1 MTDESNTVL
10 TNLRT
15 AHNGDWGLDLSSQE
29 VHKLWAD
36 IEAKEIISSCMQ
48 ILSSQEVHELESATA
63 GGAGMSEE
71 ELRPCPFCG
80 GKNVLSTELQDG
92 LPFIAYCQCGAENE
106 AENWNTR
113 PIEDELRKRIA
124 ELSQAVGLITTL
136 KPTMVMDTE
145 HPLDMAKEVVEY
157 VTVRIAELVEAG
169 QRWRVVADGELPEF
183 GTSILF
189 YDSILEKINKGTCT
203 ALDRDKT
210 NLQWITDDG
219 LYYHGNRCE
228 YITRW
233 MPLPELP
240 EVK

>member
-1 MTDESNTVL
+1 
-10 TNLRT
+10 
-15 AHNGDWGLDLSSQE
+15 
-29 VHKLWAD
+29 
-36 IEAKEIISSCMQ
+36 
-48 ILSSQEVHELESATA
+48 
-63 GGAGMSEE
+63 MSE
-71 ELRPCPFCG
+71 LIPCPFCG

-106 AENWNTR
+106 AENWNNR
-113 PIEDELRKRIA
+113 PIEDKLRKRIA
-124 ELSQAVGLITTL
+124 EL
-136 KPTMVMDTE
+136 E
-145 HPLDMAKEVVEY
+145 
-157 VTVRIAELVEAG
+157 AER
-169 QRWRVVADGELPEF
+169 RWRIIADGELPEF

-233 MPLPELP
+233 MLLPTPP
-240 EVK
+240 EERER